1 MDELPRHYPV
11 MLAESLEYLA
21 IRPDGRYLDCTCG
34 LGGHTAAIAA
44 RLTAGG
50 KVISC
55 DRDAQS
61 LEFAQRNTAE
71 FHDRIEFRQL
81 NFSEI
86 AESNLD
92 GLIADLGVSRYQLTS
107 AERGFSFMAEGPL
120 DMRMDQSRGMTAAD
134 LLNHSA
140 EKAIADWLYQYG
152 EERRARKIAGAIVR
166 ARPIRSTLHLAGV
179 VERAAP
185 RTGPLHPATRTFMA
199 LRMVVNREQEELD
212 ALLERAPRMMRPGG
226 RIVII
231 SFMSLED
238 RKVKE
243 SFRELKRTGQAL
255 ILTKK
260 PLAPGAQEVRENPP
274 SRSAK
279 LRAVE
284 IVNHQPNVNEEQ
296 ESHGHTGNSIQSAKQ
311 HRQPLA
317 QRTGA
322 RRRRREH
329 GGRGDGGRDRRRHV
343 RIAGTAQR
351 LHLLLL
357 EEDR

>member
-1 MDELPRHYPV
+1 MRAHYPV

-21 IRPDGRYLDCTCG
+21 IQPDGRYLDCTAG
-34 LGGHTAAIAA
+34 LGGHTSAIAQ

-50 KVISC
+50 KVISN
-55 DRDAQS
+55 DRDPESLNMAQ
-61 LEFAQRNTAE
+61 EYAAQAVEDWKN
-71 FHDRIEFRQL
+71 RIEFRHGA
-81 NFSEI
+81 FSELNQSG
-86 AESNLD
+86 ALTQSLD
-92 GLIADLGVSRYQLTS
+92 GLLADLGVSRYQLTE
-107 AERGFSFMAEGPL
+107 AERGFSFQAEGPL
-120 DMRMDQSRGMTAAD
+120 DMRMDQTRGVTAAE

-140 EKAIADWLYQYG
+140 EKAIADWLYQLG

-199 LRMVVNREQEELD
+199 LRILVNREQEELD
-212 ALLERAPRMMRPGG
+212 ALLDAAPEMVKPGG

-243 SFRELKRTGQAL
+243 KFRALKAQGRAS

-260 PLAPGAQEVRENPP
+260 PLQPSEQEVRENPP

-284 IVNHQPNVNEEQ
+284 M
-296 ESHGHTGNSIQSAKQ
+296 S
-311 HRQPLA
+311 
-317 QRTGA
+317 
-322 RRRRREH
+322 
-329 GGRGDGGRDRRRHV
+329 
-343 RIAGTAQR
+343 
-351 LHLLLL
+351 
-357 EEDR
+357 

>member
-1 MDELPRHYPV
+1 MPTLPGSRKTEPAPFARHYPV

-21 IRPDGRYLDCTCG
+21 VKPDGRYLDCTAG

-44 RLTAGG
+44 LLNRGG
-50 KVISC
+50 KLIAN

-61 LEFAQRNTAE
+61 LEMARANAAE
-71 FHDRIEFRQL
+71 WADRIVFQHA
-81 NFSEI
+81 NFSEL
-86 AESNLD
+86 AESDLD
-92 GLIADLGVSRYQLTS
+92 GLIADLGVSRYQLTDPQ
-107 AERGFSFMAEGPL
+107 RGFSFQAEGPL
-120 DMRMDQSRGMTAAD
+120 DMRMDQTRGVTAAE

-140 EKAIADWLYQYG
+140 EKAIADWLYQLG

-199 LRMVVNREQEELD
+199 LRMLVNREQEELD
-212 ALLERAPRMMRPGG
+212 ALLNAAPRMVKPGG

-243 SFRELKRTGQAL
+243 SFRELKRTGRAL

-260 PLAPGAQEVRENPP
+260 PLTPSEQEVRENPP

-284 IVNHQPNVNEEQ
+284 IVQPP
-296 ESHGHTGNSIQSAKQ
+296 T
-311 HRQPLA
+311 RQ
-317 QRTGA
+317 
-322 RRRRREH
+322 
-329 GGRGDGGRDRRRHV
+329 
-343 RIAGTAQR
+343 
-351 LHLLLL
+351 
-357 EEDR
+357 